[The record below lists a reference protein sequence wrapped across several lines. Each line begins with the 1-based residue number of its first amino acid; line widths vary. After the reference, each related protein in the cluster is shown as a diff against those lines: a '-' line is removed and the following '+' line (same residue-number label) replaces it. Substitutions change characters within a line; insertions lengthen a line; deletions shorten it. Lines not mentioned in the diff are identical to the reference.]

1 MTLYEKQLV
10 KIIDAHYGELNTKN
24 LLEKLIK
31 MGVVDYTRCK
41 ILAVRNVVDE
51 MVKKGMKK
59 SDAMWS
65 AAEQFACSY
74 EYIRKCMYYYTDV
87 NII

>member
-10 KIIDAHYGELNTKN
+10 GLIDSRFGEMSTHD
-24 LLEKLIK
+24 LLEKLLEL
-31 MGVVDYTRCK
+31 GVVDYSRCK
-41 ILAVRNVVDE
+41 ILAVRSAVNA

-59 SDAMWS
+59 SDAMWTAS
-65 AAEQFACSY
+65 EQFACSY

-87 NII
+87 NMT

>member
-1 MTLYEKQLV
+1 
-10 KIIDAHYGELNTKN
+10 
-24 LLEKLIK
+24 